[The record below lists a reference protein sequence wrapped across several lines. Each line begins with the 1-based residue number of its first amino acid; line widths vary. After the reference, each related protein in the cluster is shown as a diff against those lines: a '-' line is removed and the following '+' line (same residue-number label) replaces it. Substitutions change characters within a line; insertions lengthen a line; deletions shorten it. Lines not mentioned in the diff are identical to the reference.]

1 MRRTVAPSDVGLN
14 IGSPIQATVLRFSQE
29 MDGTIG
35 VYMKLSNAGTKRL
48 LGAEVI
54 CTVSD
59 AAGQPIGSTTGE
71 PVPPGG
77 LAKGES
83 CEFRWFVRVAGT
95 GGAATATASVG
106 QTKTE

>member
-1 MRRTVAPSDVGLN
+1 
-14 IGSPIQATVLRFSQE
+14 

-35 VYMKLSNAGTKRL
+35 VYMKLGNAGTKRL